1 MCPLCLATTG
11 LCVAGGV
18 SAGAV
23 TTFLATKLLRK
34 RPEPT
39 ALTSSTQTEGDDHA
53 APTII
58 SSSMARA
65 VVTTRQETNND
76 QSQDRNR

>member
-1 MCPLCLATTG
+1 MCPVCLAASG
-11 LCVAGGV
+11 VYVAGAV

-39 ALTSSTQTEGDDHA
+39 ASTTSTETEGDDHA
-53 APTII
+53 AT
-58 SSSMARA
+58 
-65 VVTTRQETNND
+65 D
-76 QSQDRNR
+76 DRIEG